1 MKLLR
6 IGEKGREKPA
16 ALDNNG
22 KIRDI
27 SSHIKDLNPSTLN
40 FETISKIQN
49 IDLSSLPEISSSER
63 IGACITDP
71 GKFVAIGLNYSDHAA
86 ETGAAVP
93 TEPIMFMKATSSIC
107 GPNDDVEIVSGS
119 KKLDWEVELGIV
131 IGKNAKHIS
140 ESQSQ
145 EHILGYCLVNDVS
158 EREWQIE
165 KMGQW
170 VKGKSHDTYGPIGP
184 YLVTKDEIKDVNNLN
199 MTLDVNGERMQTG
212 NTNTMIFNVD
222 IIVSYVSKFMSLQA
236 GDIITTGTPPG
247 VGMGKKPQIFL
258 KAGDQ
263 MKLSIDNLGDE
274 VNSLEGSF
282 DLSTGNDSDLNNNQT
297 VDVGDKDNSAE
308 ILEEDPF
315 PVKRPFQKK
324 SPAAPE
330 PEGHMLKKFSPA
342 APEGHAFKKFLPA
355 APGGHVQKIF
365 RLRRLPGISQIRFF
379 PPFRI
384 FPPFP
389 LASENFPPF
398 PLPPF
403 PNA

>member
-16 ALDNNG
+16 ALDNKG

-27 SSHIKDLNPSTLN
+27 SSHIKDLNPSALN

-63 IGACITDP
+63 IGACIADP

-131 IGKNAKHIS
+131 IGKNAKHIP

-247 VGMGKKPQIFL
+247 VGMGKKPQVFL

-263 MKLSIDNLGDE
+263 MKLSIENLGE
-274 VNSLEGSF
+274 QSSKV
-282 DLSTGNDSDLNNNQT
+282 
-297 VDVGDKDNSAE
+297 V
-308 ILEEDPF
+308 
-315 PVKRPFQKK
+315 PV
-324 SPAAPE
+324 
-330 PEGHMLKKFSPA
+330 
-342 APEGHAFKKFLPA
+342 
-355 APGGHVQKIF
+355 
-365 RLRRLPGISQIRFF
+365 
-379 PPFRI
+379 
-384 FPPFP
+384 
-389 LASENFPPF
+389 
-398 PLPPF
+398 
-403 PNA
+403 